1 MTDVH
6 SVLLSSGNELERA
19 LKKIGR
25 EDVIVKCMYN
35 IEEVTD
41 AVEKAAAKTEL
52 DQPGEAAVLRGT
64 AHSAAAIPYST

>member
-1 MTDVH
+1 MTDVDAM
-6 SVLLSSGNELERA
+6 LLSSGNELERA

-52 DQPGEAAVLRGT
+52 DQPGEAAVRGT
-64 AHSAAAIPYST
+64 AHLAAAIPYST